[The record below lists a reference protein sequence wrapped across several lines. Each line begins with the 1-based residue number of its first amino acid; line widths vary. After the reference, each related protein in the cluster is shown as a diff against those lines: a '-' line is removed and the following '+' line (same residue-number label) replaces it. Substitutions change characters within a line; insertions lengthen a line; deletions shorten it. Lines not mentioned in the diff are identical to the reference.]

1 MKIFFE
7 EYAYKSSVVKPYINN
22 RFLTDLKNDRS
33 SIPYVGYYYSKE
45 IEDTVFILPKVFIKV
60 CDKKTERAF
69 GKFDPENIYDTKNK
83 DNPLLKSA
91 YNDDIFGLSTWI
103 YRAIARY
110 IERNPSRKSEIVDI
124 LSVQSDKGSMSET
137 WVDIILR
144 LIRFNNE
151 HQQLFTYI
159 ARTNSQGNN
168 KISWNKTINHIIPVI
183 QDESPVY
190 MRFVNKTKT
199 FNLDEELLVLFYSV
213 LDYLQ
218 EFYNIKIRRS
228 IHYQTDIRLVERLI
242 ESNKGIRLLRTI
254 KHKYF
259 KDELVELWNLLYVFF
274 KKADQVAS
282 NKTYEET
289 LMVRD
294 FNNVFE
300 DMIDSLIS
308 DDTMRDRK
316 KLKDQPDGKI
326 VDHIYRYESL
336 MHSDDIYYVG
346 DSKYYKEGNDPDEY
360 SIFKQFT
367 YVRNVIQM
375 NMDLWNPLQ
384 GEIGRGNYFDPMT
397 EGYNISPNFFIRG
410 LIGIDK
416 TDNDKSEKINYNKI
430 QLKPEK
436 KKVKDEEVFNVETK
450 IHHPNRLFDRDTLFV
465 QKYSINFLYVLTE
478 YAANNT
484 DPSFQKRIHQ
494 LFRRNIIE
502 WLKDHYSFYQL
513 EFDKEELRED
523 FLNRNFRKLIGKLYH
538 FDKTLILALSKD
550 SEYDDE
556 NDVILNDLLAKETY
570 CRKKDYSFSDTESEE
585 SIIS

>member
-7 EYAYKSSVVKPYINN
+7 DFAYKSSVVKPYLDNQ
-22 RFLTDLKNDRS
+22 FLIDLKNERS
-33 SIPYVGYYYSKE
+33 SIPYVGYYYSKD
-45 IEDTVFILPKVFIKV
+45 IDDTVFILPKVFIKV
-60 CDKKTERAF
+60 CDTVEKAF
-69 GKFDPENIYDTKNK
+69 GEFDPEKIFDTKDNE
-83 DNPLLKSA
+83 NPLLKSGFK
-91 YNDDIFGLSTWI
+91 DDVFGLSTWI
-103 YRAIARY
+103 YRAIVHY
-110 IERNPSRKSEIVDI
+110 IERNPSRKTEFVDI
-124 LSVQSDKGSMSET
+124 QNVQSDKGSASET
-137 WVDIILR
+137 WIDIILR

-168 KISWNKTINHIIPVI
+168 KISWNKTINHIIPI
-183 QDESPVY
+183 LQDGAPVY

-213 LDYLQ
+213 MDYLQ

-242 ESNKGIRLLRTI
+242 GSKRGVRLLRTI
-254 KHKYF
+254 RHKYY
-259 KDELVELWNLLYVFF
+259 KDELVELWNLLNVFF
-274 KKADQVAS
+274 QKADEVAS
-282 NKTYEET
+282 NRTYKET

-308 DDTMRDRK
+308 DDTMNERK

-326 VDHIYRYESL
+326 VDHIYSYESL
-336 MHSDDIYYVG
+336 MQSDDIYYVG
-346 DSKYYKEGNDPDEY
+346 DSKYYKEGNAPDEY

-375 NMDLWNPLQ
+375 NMELWKVPH
-384 GEIGRGNYFDPMT
+384 GKIGRANYYDSMT

-410 LIGIDK
+410 LIEIDK
-416 TDNDKSEKINYNKI
+416 TKADEKGRINYNNI
-430 QLKPEK
+430 YLKPEK
-436 KKVKDEEVFNVETK
+436 KLVDGNEVFNVESK

-478 YAANNT
+478 YAASKT
-484 DPSFQKRIHQ
+484 DPSFQKRIHK

-502 WLKDHYSFYQL
+502 WLKNHYSFYQL
-513 EFDKEELRED
+513 EFDKQEQRED

-538 FDKTLILALSKD
+538 FDDTLILALSKD
-550 SEYDDE
+550 SESEDD
-556 NDVILNDLLAKETY
+556 NDDILNNIIAKETY
-570 CRKKDYSFSDTESEE
+570 CRRNDYSFLDTESEE